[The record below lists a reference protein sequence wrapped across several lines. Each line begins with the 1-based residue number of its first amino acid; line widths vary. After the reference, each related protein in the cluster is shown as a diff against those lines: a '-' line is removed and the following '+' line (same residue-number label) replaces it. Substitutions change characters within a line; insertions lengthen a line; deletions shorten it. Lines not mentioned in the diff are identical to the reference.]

1 MTRHM
6 VLTEGSI
13 SEKLMKLAL
22 PLMGTS
28 FLTMAY
34 NLTDLYWVGKIGTEA
49 VAAVGISGFF
59 WWLVSSLVLV
69 CNVGLAV
76 TVSQNLGRGD
86 VQKAKEYINAG
97 IKLNLIIALSYTAIV
112 FFFHKYLISFFNIQ
126 DKLTFDETVV
136 YLRTVSVGFPFLF
149 MNPILAV
156 IVNSVGDSKE
166 TFKVS
171 LIGVACNMILDPLFI
186 IVLDKGVFGAA
197 VATALSQLFVTIIYI
212 VFGIKNKYLYS
223 TVNYKEKWDTKKVR
237 EILKLGVPPAMQSA
251 VHCSISMYMG
261 RMIAGFG
268 SAAVAAQSIGSTIE
282 GISWLSAEGYATAN
296 STFIGQ
302 NYGAKKYD
310 RVNEAFFTSCKIMFM
325 IGLAANLLLFFGRYP
340 IIKLFLHEPEAIH
353 HGAMYLMVL
362 SFSQIFMAIEIAN
375 SGAFNGISLTHIPS
389 VIGIVGNILRIPFAY
404 IFIRYFGLTGIW
416 IAISSS
422 SILKGIVSYGLF
434 VGVKGRKLSI
444 EGNM

>member
-197 VATALSQLFVTIIYI
+197 VATALSQLLVTIIYI

-404 IFIRYFGLTGIW
+404 VFIRYFGLTGIW

>member
-34 NLTDLYWVGKIGTEA
+34 NLTDLFWVGKIGTEA

-197 VATALSQLFVTIIYI
+197 VATALSQLLVTIIYI

-416 IAISSS
+416 IAISLS